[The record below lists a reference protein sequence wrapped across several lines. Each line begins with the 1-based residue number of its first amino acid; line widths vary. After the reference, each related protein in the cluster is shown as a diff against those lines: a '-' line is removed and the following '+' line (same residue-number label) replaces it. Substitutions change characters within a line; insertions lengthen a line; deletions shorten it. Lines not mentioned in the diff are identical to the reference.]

1 MSVDKN
7 MKSPAKVFQL
17 KGSMVTVMVMELL
30 HHDFS
35 DLPYLLEEKCKL
47 APDFFQNTPV
57 VISLEKLTEESDVDF
72 VRLVET
78 CRANNMFPFAV
89 RGGSPE
95 QIEAANTA
103 GLVSIS
109 ASKERSAKAEP
120 KSVLVSEAELAKA
133 KVEQEKVPEVVPPV
147 VTATPTRI
155 VSQPIRSGQ
164 QVYAKGGDLI
174 VLSSISEGAEVLAD
188 GHIHIYGAMRGR
200 VLAGVKGD
208 KTARVFCSS
217 LDASLISIA
226 GVYVLNENIESKFV
240 GKSAQISLND
250 EQLVIEQL

>member
-1 MSVDKN
+1 MGLDKN
-7 MKSPAKVFQL
+7 IKSPAKVFQL

-35 DLPYLLEEKCKL
+35 DLAYLLEEKCKL
-47 APDFFQNTPV
+47 APDFFQDTPV
-57 VISLEKLTEESDVDF
+57 VISLEKLAEGSVVDF
-72 VRLVET
+72 VLLVET
-78 CRANNMFPFAV
+78 CRTNSMFPFAV
-89 RGGSPE
+89 RGGSDE
-95 QIEAANTA
+95 QLEAARAA
-103 GLVSIS
+103 GLVGIS
-109 ASKERSAKAEP
+109 AGKAERP
-120 KSVLVSEAELAKA
+120 TQVEPVSATGQVNTQVKNKQEAIVEAEQA
-133 KVEQEKVPEVVPPV
+133 V

-155 VSQPIRSGQ
+155 ISQPVRSGQ

-200 VLAGVKGD
+200 VLAGVNGD
-208 KTARVFCSS
+208 TTARIFCTN

-226 GVYVLNENIESKFV
+226 GVYVLNENIESRFV
-240 GKSAQISLND
+240 GKSTQISLND

>member
-1 MSVDKN
+1 MSMDKN
-7 MKSPAKVFQL
+7 IKSPAKVFQL

-57 VISLEKLTEESDVDF
+57 VISLEKLTEESVIDF
-72 VRLVET
+72 IQLVET
-78 CRANNMFPFAV
+78 CRANSMFPFAV

-95 QIEAANTA
+95 QIEAANAA

-109 ASKERSAKAEP
+109 ANKERAIKAEP
-120 KSVLVSEAELAKA
+120 EPSAEDESTQA
-133 KVEQEKVPEVVPPV
+133 KVQQEETAEAKPPV
-147 VTATPTRI
+147 ITTTPTRI